1 MMEYEKEQ
9 AFINAVHERREQMYR
24 IALGY
29 LRNPQDAE
37 DAVSDAVEATW
48 KSLKRIR
55 NADALPA
62 YLIRCT
68 INAARYQLRKRQKTY
83 SAEQLSDSLAANE
96 PGDPITDYLSG
107 MKERDQLL
115 LILKYQENLREKE
128 IASILHIPRG
138 TVSSRIITLL
148 KRIKAELLKEESD
161 NG

>member
-1 MMEYEKEQ
+1 MEHEKEQ
-9 AFINAVHERREQMYR
+9 AFIDAVRGRREQMYR

-37 DAVSDAVEATW
+37 DAVSDAVEVTW
-48 KSLKRIR
+48 NSLKRIR

-68 INAARYQLRKRQKTY
+68 INAARYQLRKRHKTP
-83 SAEQLSDSLAANE
+83 SAEQFIESIAAGE
-96 PGDPITDYLSG
+96 SGDQITDYLLG

-148 KRIKAELLKEESD
+148 KRIKAELLEEEAD

>member
-1 MMEYEKEQ
+1 MEYEKEQ
-9 AFINAVHERREQMYR
+9 AFINAVRGRREQMYR
-24 IALGY
+24 IALGF
-29 LRNPQDAE
+29 LRNSQDAE

-68 INAARYQLRKRQKTY
+68 INAARYQLRKRHKTQ
-83 SAEQLSDSLAANE
+83 SAEQFSEFFAAGE
-96 PGDPITDYLSG
+96 SGDPIINYLSG

-138 TVSSRIITLL
+138 TVSSRTITLL
-148 KRIKAELLKEESD
+148 KRIKAELLEEESD

>member
-1 MMEYEKEQ
+1 MEHEKEQ
-9 AFINAVHERREQMYR
+9 AFIDAVHDRREQMYR

-37 DAVSDAVEATW
+37 DAVSDAVAATW

-68 INAARYQLRKRQKTY
+68 INAARYQLRKRHKTQ
-83 SAEQLSDSLAANE
+83 SAEQFSEFLAAGE
-96 PGDPITDYLSG
+96 SGDPIINYLSG

-148 KRIKAELLKEESD
+148 KRIKAELLEEESD

>member
-1 MMEYEKEQ
+1 MEHEKEQ
-9 AFINAVHERREQMYR
+9 AFIDAVHDRREQMYR

-37 DAVSDAVEATW
+37 DAVSDAVAATW

-55 NADALPA
+55 NTDALPA
-62 YLIRCT
+62 FLIRCT
-68 INAARYQLRKRQKTY
+68 INAARYQLRKRKKTQF
-83 SAEQLSDSLAANE
+83 AEQFSESLAVSE
-96 PGDPITDYLSG
+96 LGDPITDYLSE

-115 LILKYQENLREKE
+115 LILKYQENMREKE

-148 KRIKAELLKEESD
+148 KRIKAELLEEESD

>member
-9 AFINAVHERREQMYR
+9 AFINAVRGRREQMYR

-29 LRNPQDAE
+29 LRNSQDAE

-68 INAARYQLRKRQKTY
+68 INAARYQLRKRHKTQ
-83 SAEQLSDSLAANE
+83 SAEQFSEYLAAGDVFCKTE
-96 PGDPITDYLSG
+96 MQKGGCGRIPGPPVTVAHWNPLYCNP
-107 MKERDQLL
+107 QFP
-115 LILKYQENLREKE
+115 
-128 IASILHIPRG
+128 SIL
-138 TVSSRIITLL
+138 
-148 KRIKAELLKEESD
+148 
-161 NG
+161 

>member
-1 MMEYEKEQ
+1 MEHEKEQ
-9 AFINAVHERREQMYR
+9 AFIDAVHDRREQMYR

-37 DAVSDAVEATW
+37 DAVSDAVAATW

-55 NADALPA
+55 NTDALPA
-62 YLIRCT
+62 FLIRCT
-68 INAARYQLRKRQKTY
+68 INAAKYQLRKRKKTQFT
-83 SAEQLSDSLAANE
+83 EQFSESLAVSE
-96 PGDPITDYLSG
+96 SGDPITDYLSE

-115 LILKYQENLREKE
+115 LILKYQENMREKE

-148 KRIKAELLKEESD
+148 KRIKAELLKEELD
-161 NG
+161 ND

>member
-1 MMEYEKEQ
+1 MERGKEK
-9 AFINAVHERREQMYR
+9 AFIDAVHNRREQMYR

-37 DAVSDAVEATW
+37 DAVSDAVAATW
-48 KSLKRIR
+48 KNLKRIR
-55 NADALPA
+55 NTDTLPA

-68 INAARYQLRKRQKTY
+68 INAARYQLRKRNKTQFT
-83 SAEQLSDSLAANE
+83 EQLSESLAAGE
-96 PGDPITDYLSG
+96 SGDPITDYLSG

-138 TVSSRIITLL
+138 TVSSRIFTLL
-148 KRIKAELLKEESD
+148 KRIKADLLKEESD
-161 NG
+161 ND

>member
-1 MMEYEKEQ
+1 MEYEKEQ
-9 AFINAVHERREQMYR
+9 AFIDAVRERREQMYR

-29 LRNPQDAE
+29 LRNPHDAE

-55 NADALPA
+55 NPDALPA

-68 INAARYQLRKRQKTY
+68 INAARSQFRIRQKTC
-83 SAEQLSDSLAANE
+83 SAEQLSESLAV
-96 PGDPITDYLSG
+96 GDAGDSITDYLSG

-128 IASILHIPRG
+128 
-138 TVSSRIITLL
+138 
-148 KRIKAELLKEESD
+148 
-161 NG
+161 

>member
-1 MMEYEKEQ
+1 MEHEKEQ
-9 AFINAVHERREQMYR
+9 AFIDAVHDRREQMYR

-37 DAVSDAVEATW
+37 DAVSDAVAATW

-55 NADALPA
+55 NTDALPA
-62 YLIRCT
+62 FLIRCT
-68 INAARYQLRKRQKTY
+68 INAAKYQLRKRKKTQFT
-83 SAEQLSDSLAANE
+83 EQFSESLAVSE
-96 PGDPITDYLSG
+96 SGDPITDYLSE

-115 LILKYQENLREKE
+115 LILKYQENMREKE

-161 NG
+161 ND

>member
-1 MMEYEKEQ
+1 MEYEKEQ
-9 AFINAVHERREQMYR
+9 AFINAVRGRREQMYR

-29 LRNPQDAE
+29 LRNSQDAE

-55 NADALPA
+55 NVDALPA

-68 INAARYQLRKRQKTY
+68 INAARYQLRKRHKTQ
-83 SAEQLSDSLAANE
+83 SAEQFSEFLAAGE
-96 PGDPITDYLSG
+96 SGDPIINYLSG

-138 TVSSRIITLL
+138 TVSSRTITLL
-148 KRIKAELLKEESD
+148 KRINAELLEEESD

>member
-1 MMEYEKEQ
+1 MEHEKEQ
-9 AFINAVHERREQMYR
+9 TFIDAVHDRQEQMYR

-37 DAVSDAVEATW
+37 DAVSDAVVATW

-55 NADALPA
+55 NTDALPA
-62 YLIRCT
+62 FLIRCT
-68 INAARYQLRKRQKTY
+68 INAARYQLRKRKKTQF
-83 SAEQLSDSLAANE
+83 AEQFSESLAVSE
-96 PGDPITDYLSG
+96 SGDPITDYLSE

-115 LILKYQENLREKE
+115 LILKYQENMREKE

-148 KRIKAELLKEESD
+148 KRTKAELLREESD
-161 NG
+161 ND

>member
-1 MMEYEKEQ
+1 MEYEKEQ
-9 AFINAVHERREQMYR
+9 AFINAVRGRREQMYR

-29 LRNPQDAE
+29 LRNSQDAE

-68 INAARYQLRKRQKTY
+68 INAARYQLRKRHRTQ
-83 SAEQLSDSLAANE
+83 SAEKFTEFLAAGE
-96 PGDPITDYLSG
+96 SGDPIINYLSG

-148 KRIKAELLKEESD
+148 KRIKAELLEEESD